1 MFGEKVIKKISS
13 VQNIDSRDLFNKLTF
28 EGFDEVDYT
37 MIVANISLKLEMY
50 YQGSNIQDRLKNLS
64 IGLIFDSKITD
75 RQI

>member
-13 VQNIDSRDLFNKLTF
+13 AQNIDSRDLINKLTF
-28 EGFDEVDYT
+28 EGYDEVDYT

-64 IGLIFDSKITD
+64 IGLIFDSKIND